1 MSWLSSITG
10 AALGVFSGHKSAQ
23 AQASL
28 SREQMQWQSQEAQ
41 KLAIGKKKCLLPPIS
56 ARLKIYVRPA

>member
-10 AALGVFSGHKSAQ
+10 AALGIFSGHESAQ

-28 SREQMQWQSQEAQ
+28 SREQMQSVSYTH
-41 KLAIGKKKCLLPPIS
+41 LTLPTNKK
-56 ARLKIYVRPA
+56 V